1 MRFKVGIVGG
11 GNVGAETA
19 KILLDRGFT
28 DVTLV
33 DIVEGL
39 AAGKAL
45 DMSQSAPIAH
55 SSAVATGNTD
65 FALLKGS
72 DLVVIT
78 AGIPRKPGM
87 SREDLLNTN
96 LQIIRNVSLRIREL
110 APNAIVIVVTNPL
123 DAMVYA
129 AYKITGFPRERV
141 MGMAGS
147 LDSARFRYF
156 IAAHLGVSPA
166 CVSAMVLGS
175 HGDLMVPVLSF
186 TSVAGIPATLLIPQ
200 DRMKAIADRTRG
212 GGGEIVSLLK
222 TGSAYYAPA
231 SAIAEMVES
240 ILLDQ
245 KKVIPVC
252 TLLNGQFG
260 ISDVFVGVPA
270 VLGARGVERI
280 LEPTLSDEEYEM
292 LHKSAAHVKD
302 LVKEVDA
309 LLAQL

>member
-19 KILLDRGFT
+19 KVLMDRGIC
-28 DVTLV
+28 DVTVV

-45 DMSQSAPIAH
+45 DMSQSAPIAL
-55 SSAVATGNTD
+55 SSAVAAGNTD
-65 FALLKGS
+65 FSVLKGS
-72 DLVVIT
+72 DIVVIT

-96 LQIIRNVSLRIREL
+96 LQIIRNVSLRVREL
-110 APNAIVIVVTNPL
+110 APHSIVIVVTNPL

-129 AYKITGFPRERV
+129 AYKITGFAGERV

-156 IAAHLGVSPA
+156 IAAELGVSPA

-186 TSVAGIPATLLIPQ
+186 ASVSGIPANLLIPA
-200 DRMKAIADRTRG
+200 DRMKALADRTRG
-212 GGGEIVSLLK
+212 GGGEIISLLK

-245 KKVIPVC
+245 KKVIAVC
-252 TLLNGQFG
+252 TLLTGQFG
-260 ISDVFVGVPA
+260 INDVFVGVPA

-280 LEPTLSDEEYEM
+280 VEPGLSDAEYEL
-292 LHKSAAHVKD
+292 LHKSAGHVRD
-302 LVKEVDA
+302 LVNEVDA

>member
-1 MRFKVGIVGG
+1 MKFKVGIVGG
-11 GNVGAETA
+11 GYVGAETA
-19 KILLDRGFT
+19 KVLLDRGFCDIT
-28 DVTLV
+28 VV

-45 DMSQSAPIAH
+45 DMSQSTPIVG
-55 SSAVATGNTD
+55 SSAVAYGNTD
-65 FALLKGS
+65 FGILKGS
-72 DLVVIT
+72 DVVVIT

-96 LQIIRNVSLRIREL
+96 LQIIRNVSLRVKEI
-110 APNAIVIVVTNPL
+110 APQSIVIVVTNPL

-129 AYKITGFPRERV
+129 TYKITGFPSQRV

-156 IAAHLGVSPA
+156 IAAELGVSPA
-166 CVSAMVLGS
+166 CVQAMVLGS

-186 TSVAGIPATLLIPQ
+186 ASVAGIPATSLIPME
-200 DRMKAIADRTRG
+200 RLKAIADRTRG

-245 KKVIPVC
+245 KKIIAVC
-252 TLLNGQFG
+252 TMLTGQFG
-260 ISDVFVGVPA
+260 IRDVFVGVPA
-270 VLGARGVERI
+270 VLGSKGVERI
-280 LEPTLSDEEYEM
+280 LEPPLSEGELDA
-292 LHKSAAHVKD
+292 LRKSAGHVKD